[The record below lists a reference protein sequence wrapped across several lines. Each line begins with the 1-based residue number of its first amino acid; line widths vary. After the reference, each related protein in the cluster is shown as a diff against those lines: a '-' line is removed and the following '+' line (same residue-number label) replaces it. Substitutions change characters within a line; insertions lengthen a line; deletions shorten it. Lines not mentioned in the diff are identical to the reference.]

1 MIEFKNMKLES
12 DINLESDI
20 EVITT
25 EPEINN
31 ELDEIEKNDKSPSNR
46 NVEDD
51 LDVDYEGSAA
61 VDNSNHDTSPTPP
74 VAGIFSFFYYF
85 LLYFIYLYCALVQL
99 TDDHI
104 KNRFQYSKCISFNE
118 CCYVMKICAFFPCR
132 MCVKRIH
139 M

>member
-46 NVEDD
+46 NIEDD

-74 VAGIFSFFYYF
+74 VAGIFFFF
-85 LLYFIYLYCALVQL
+85 LLFFTLFHLFILCFSSA
-99 TDDHI
+99 
-104 KNRFQYSKCISFNE
+104 N
-118 CCYVMKICAFFPCR
+118 
-132 MCVKRIH
+132 
-139 M
+139 

>member
-12 DINLESDI
+12 DLNLDSAV

-31 ELDEIEKNDKSPSNR
+31 ELDEIEKNEKSPSNR

-51 LDVDYEGSAA
+51 LDVDYEGSSA
-61 VDNSNHDTSPTPP
+61 VDNSNHDTSSASP
-74 VAGIFSFFYYF
+74 VPGIFFYYF
-85 LLYFIYLYCALVQL
+85 LLYFIYLYCALVH
-99 TDDHI
+99 DHI
-104 KNRFQYSKCISFNE
+104 KNRFQYSECISFKIQKKKF
-118 CCYVMKICAFFPCR
+118 CYVMKICAFFPCR